1 MTVLNGK
8 DEKENSRANEI
19 LEVIMQY
26 ARLDFAGKIPIS
38 KEGDVFDAIAAG
50 VNMLGEELKSSVVSL
65 REKEQLLKE
74 IHHRVKNNLQI
85 IYSLLN
91 LQSSLITD
99 ETHLEAMRD
108 SRNRI
113 KSMALVHEM
122 LYSSSD
128 LSSINLDAYIR
139 SLIQHLSFTYSN
151 PRQDIQYDV
160 QIDKKISLEIDRM
173 IPLGL
178 LVNEMISNSLK
189 YAFPERD
196 GNITIKLQTEGE
208 YYIFSVSDNGVGLHE
223 NFDPAKV
230 ESLGMQLIF
239 MLADQMDASLE
250 MNGKNG
256 LAYRIKLLS
265 VPPVAMSPVPGD

>member
-1 MTVLNGK
+1 MPVLDSKN
-8 DEKENSRANEI
+8 DQHYNRANQI
-19 LEVIMQY
+19 LEVIMSY
-26 ARLDFAGKIPIS
+26 ARLDFSGKIPIT
-38 KEGDVFDAIAAG
+38 KEGDVFDAISAG

-91 LQSSLITD
+91 LQSGLITD
-99 ETHLEAMRD
+99 EAHLEAMRD

-128 LSSINLDAYIR
+128 LSSINLNAYVR
-139 SLIQHLSFTYSN
+139 SLIQHLSFTYAN
-151 PRQDIQYDV
+151 PRQDIKYHVEIPQDV
-160 QIDKKISLEIDRM
+160 NLEIDRM

-189 YAFPERD
+189 YAFPDRD
-196 GNITIKLQTEGE
+196 GAITIGLTIGQE
-208 YYIFSVSDNGVGLHE
+208 YYIFSVSDNGVGLPE
-223 NFDPAKV
+223 NFNTGKV
-230 ESLGMQLIF
+230 ESLGMQLIH
-239 MLADQMDASLE
+239 MLAEQIDAGLE
-250 MNGKNG
+250 VVNKNG
-256 LAYRIKLLS
+256 LTYQMKLLRK
-265 VPPVAMSPVPGD
+265 PVQEKPLV